1 MERSE
6 RAATIL
12 KEPVMSQMISRKS
25 DSFQFRARSEPSL
38 GWSGGLVLGFSRAV
52 VRTLRRAWATHT
64 DERLLQEMS
73 DHQLRDIG
81 IRREHIPHV
90 VRHGWDF

>member
-1 MERSE
+1 
-6 RAATIL
+6 
-12 KEPVMSQMISRKS
+12 MSQFISSRS
-25 DSFQFRARSEPSL
+25 DNFQARSRNEPA
-38 GWSGGLVLGFSRAV
+38 GFLLAFPLALL
-52 VRTLRRAWATHT
+52 RTVQRAWNTRA
-64 DERLLQEMS
+64 DRKLLAELS